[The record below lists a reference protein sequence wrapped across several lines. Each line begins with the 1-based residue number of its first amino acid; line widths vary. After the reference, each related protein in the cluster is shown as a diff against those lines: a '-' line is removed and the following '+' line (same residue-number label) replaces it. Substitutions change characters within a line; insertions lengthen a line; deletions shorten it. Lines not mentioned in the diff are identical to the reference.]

1 MTAVFYYQFAATLNM
16 NPNAEKIIRHIQV
29 HYTRK
34 QYVVNSTQG
43 NTVVLDLPA
52 KDIQF
57 DVTIMDI
64 LFTFDHCI
72 QGIALSN
79 TLSPHSSDRT
89 SQLLITVDYNEKPRS
104 SSRLLIAFLIL
115 CVLLSVASFL
125 YNPTILDTMFKTEL

>member
-1 MTAVFYYQFAATLNM
+1 M
-16 NPNAEKIIRHIQV
+16 NPNAEEIIRHIQV

-43 NTVVLDLPA
+43 NTVILDLPA

-64 LFTFDHCI
+64 LCTFDHCV
-72 QGIALSN
+72 QGVELSN

-89 SQLLITVDYNEKPRS
+89 SQLLITVDYNERPQS
-104 SSRLLIAFLIL
+104 SSRLIIVFLIL
-115 CVLLSVASFL
+115 CAVLSVASFL
-125 YNPTILDTMFKTEL
+125 YNPTILDTMFRTEL